1 MTPNP
6 GGVNGRNREI
16 QERIRRAVREGA
28 DLVEFFFELKR
39 GYVTETDK
47 NGKRTQ
53 RRLTAK
59 ELKYR
64 IRAAEWLAD
73 RGFGRAPLVVESTHE
88 DHQFRT
94 LTLRASQAELDEL
107 ERLLD
112 HEQALLDRISRQAIE
127 TTAREGGQ

>member
-1 MTPNP
+1 
-6 GGVNGRNREI
+6 
-16 QERIRRAVREGA
+16 
-28 DLVEFFFELKR
+28 
-39 GYVTETDK
+39 
-47 NGKRTQ
+47 
-53 RRLTAK
+53 
-59 ELKYR
+59 
-64 IRAAEWLAD
+64 
-73 RGFGRAPLVVESTHE
+73 LVVESTHE